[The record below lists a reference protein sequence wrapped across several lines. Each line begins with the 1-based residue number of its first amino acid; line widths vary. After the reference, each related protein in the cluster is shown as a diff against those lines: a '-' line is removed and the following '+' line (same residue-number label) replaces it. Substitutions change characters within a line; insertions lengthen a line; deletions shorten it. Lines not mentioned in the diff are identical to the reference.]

1 MDILEAFKAK
11 LENEEL
17 VELANHLHH
26 IAMEYP
32 HVELK
37 KKFNVPFYYGKTWL
51 YYLNAIKKG
60 KNINGIEFCF
70 VRGRELL
77 SKELLDFKKRTMIG
91 GFTYTNISEIDEAI
105 LKLMIQE
112 AIELDEA
119 KPYTFVK
126 RKKQK
131 N

>member
-1 MDILEAFKAK
+1 MHILEEFKSR
-11 LENEEL
+11 LDNEVLIEL
-17 VELANHLHH
+17 TDHLHDL
-26 IAMEYP
+26 AMEYP

-37 KKFNVPFYYGKTWL
+37 KKFNIPFYYGKTWL

-60 KNINGIEFCF
+60 KTVVGVEFCF

-91 GFTYTNISEIDEAI
+91 GFTYDSIASIDEAL

-112 AIELDEA
+112 AIELDEV

-126 RKKQK
+126 RKK
-131 N
+131 